1 MQEHISEQPTIRSE
15 KYTLRG
21 IAIFNQ
27 VCILDGMNRIPTP
40 EELNMIEPE
49 PEKASVLEATRFAI
63 ERHKARRNKMD
74 RERDERNKAKG
85 ETK

>member
-1 MQEHISEQPTIRSE
+1 MHSHSRLSTHS
-15 KYTLRG
+15 LF
-21 IAIFNQ
+21 IFSLPIDNELNR
-27 VCILDGMNRIPTP
+27 VFTRPMNRIPTP